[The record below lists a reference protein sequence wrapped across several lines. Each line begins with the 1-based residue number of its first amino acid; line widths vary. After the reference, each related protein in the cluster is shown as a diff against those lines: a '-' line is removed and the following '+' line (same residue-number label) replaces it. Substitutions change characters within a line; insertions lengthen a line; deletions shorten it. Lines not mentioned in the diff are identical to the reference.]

1 MEQFCKR
8 FSILYGQ
15 PINVKID
22 PYIIQ
27 VVNCRTTSVASLN
40 VEQSSVDDIFEEKLI
55 LKALGARETF
65 SFLIT

>member
-8 FSILYGQ
+8 SSILYGQ
-15 PINVKID
+15 PINAKID
-22 PYIIQ
+22 PRIIQ

-40 VEQSSVDDIFEEKLI
+40 VEQSSVGDISEEKPI